1 MPRFQWL
8 MRDGARTR
16 CHRNVIGHS
25 SGRPRGAFQSV
36 VESKAG
42 FLLCRRQP
50 LAPAAGVMLRSPF
63 SPLHGSSMSDVL
75 RSHALLAAVAA
86 GARAAGLKLKK
97 RLLD

>member
-16 CHRNVIGHS
+16 RHRNVSGHS
-25 SGRPRGAFQSV
+25 SGRPRGPFQSV

-42 FLLCRRQP
+42 FLLNRRPP
-50 LAPAAGVMLRSPF
+50 LARAAAVMLRSPL

-75 RSHALLAAVAA
+75 RSHLILAAVAA